1 MAITKTVPPWPIFDF
16 LPNIILPSHTGHS
29 VPPRP
34 LTWEWTAHTN
44 VSWCLFVTSL
54 MPFADGICTG
64 KGAVKNLFLNLQSC
78 ARLSLAVC
86 HSLSCCTWTHFL
98 SGWVSLLWKA
108 QVVKLVKKDCKAIL
122 LAIGDSANDVSM
134 IQAAHVSVGISSV
147 EVSSLVSHCVTGV

>member
-1 MAITKTVPPWPIFDF
+1 MTNFWFSAQYHP
-16 LPNIILPSHTGHS
+16 
-29 VPPRP
+29 P
-34 LTWEWTAHTN
+34 LTHRSFCAPQAIDLGMN
-44 VSWCLFVTSL
+44 CPYKCFL
-54 MPFADGICTG
+54 MSFCNQSYALCRWQKPGICTG

-134 IQAAHVSVGISSV
+134 IQAAHISVGISNV
-147 EVSSLVSHCVTGV
+147 EVSSLVSHCITGV